1 MRIGVVTGEY
11 PPMQGGIGA
20 YSSILAKE
28 LTQQGNNVYVLSGT
42 GAGTDNEAIVTDTVQ
57 SWGASSL
64 RAIRNWSVEQR
75 LDIINLQFQTAA
87 FGMSPWI
94 HFLPEVVGKIPLV
107 TTFHDL
113 RYPYLFPKAGRLRD
127 WIVRRLASRS
137 NGVIVTNQE
146 DQQRLAQLSNVTL
159 IPIGSNILK
168 VLPPDFDAHEWR
180 QQAGAKDDDFVLTY
194 FGLYNRSKG
203 LDILLQATA
212 NLRQSNIPLRL
223 IMIGGAGTSDP
234 TNTVYAE
241 EIKRTI
247 EQLGLQDHVFQ
258 TGFVDEGAVGAYLS
272 ASDAIVLPFLDGA
285 SYRRGSLMAAIHY
298 QKPIVTTTPQVTV
311 PAFKD
316 GKNMV
321 MVKPGDVGA
330 LADAIR
336 RLCESPENRT
346 RLQAGAAKL
355 AELFDWPQIAQDTIE
370 YFRWVI
376 EESA

>member
-127 WIVRRLASRS
+127 WIVRRLAGRS